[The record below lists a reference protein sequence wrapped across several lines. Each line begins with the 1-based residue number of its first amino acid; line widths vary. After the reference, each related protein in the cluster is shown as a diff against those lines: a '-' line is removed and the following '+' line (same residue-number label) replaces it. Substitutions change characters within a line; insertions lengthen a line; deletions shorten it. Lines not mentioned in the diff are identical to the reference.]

1 MTAPLHP
8 EFRPGEVWLVGAGPG
23 DPGLLTLRAVH
34 ALATAD
40 VIVHDA
46 LIDAGV
52 LAMARPDAVL
62 EPMGK
67 RGGRPS
73 PRQAEITARLLD
85 LARQGLKVLRLKGG
99 DPYVFG
105 RGGEE
110 AVALLAAGVP
120 VRIVPGI
127 TAGLGGLAAA
137 GIPATMRETN
147 QAVILATGH
156 LADHDPDSP
165 EGRAH
170 WASLARTGQP
180 IVIYMGMA
188 NLPGIVAALLV
199 GGLPP
204 STPAAVVGAAT
215 LPEQTVLE
223 TDLGRIVAAAEAAG
237 IAAPVIVA
245 VGAIV
250 GLRAVLGRAG

>member
-1 MTAPLHP
+1 MTGPLHP

-34 ALATAD
+34 ALSTAD

-46 LIDAGV
+46 LIDARV
-52 LAMARPDAVL
+52 LAMARPGAVL

-73 PRQAEITARLLD
+73 PRQAEITARLLER
-85 LARQGLKVLRLKGG
+85 ARQGLRVLRLKGG

-120 VRIVPGI
+120 VRVVPGV

-170 WASLARTGQP
+170 WTALARTGQP

-188 NLPGIVAALLV
+188 NLPGIVAALLE

-204 STPAAVVGAAT
+204 ATPAAVVGAAT

-223 TDLGRIVAAAEAAG
+223 TDLGRVVAAAAG
-237 IAAPVIVA
+237 IAAPAIVA

>member
-8 EFRPGEVWLVGAGPG
+8 VFAPGEVWLVGAGPG

-34 ALATAD
+34 ALAHAD

-46 LIDAGV
+46 LIDARV
-52 LAMARPDAVL
+52 LAMARPGVVL
-62 EPMGK
+62 EAMGK

-73 PRQAEITARLLD
+73 PRQGEITARLLD
-85 LARQGLKVLRLKGG
+85 HARQGLRVLRLKGG

-110 AVALLAAGVP
+110 AVALKDAGIA
-120 VRIVPGI
+120 VRVVPGI

-156 LADHDPDSP
+156 LAEHDPDSP

-170 WASLARTGQP
+170 WAALARTGQP

-188 NLPGIVAALLV
+188 NLPGIAKALGA
-199 GGLPP
+199 GGLPAE
-204 STPAAVVGAAT
+204 TPVAVVAAAT
-215 LPEQTVLE
+215 LPEQTVLT
-223 TDLGRIVAAAEAAG
+223 TDLGHVVEAAG
-237 IAAPVIVA
+237 AGAMASPAIVVVGSIVA
-245 VGAIV
+245 
-250 GLRAVLGRAG
+250 LRSVLGGVP

>member
-1 MTAPLHP
+1 MSGPLHP

-34 ALATAD
+34 ALSTAD
-40 VIVHDA
+40 VVVHDA
-46 LIDAGV
+46 LIDARV
-52 LAMARPDAVL
+52 LAMARPGAIL

-73 PRQAEITARLLD
+73 PRQSEITARLIE
-85 LARQGLKVLRLKGG
+85 LARQGLRVLRLKGG

-110 AVALLAAGVP
+110 AVALLGAGVP

-156 LADHDPDSP
+156 LADHDPDSA

-170 WASLARTGQP
+170 WAGLARTGQP

-188 NLPGIVAALLV
+188 NLPGIVAALV
-199 GGLPP
+199 EGGLPA
-204 STPAAVVGAAT
+204 STPVAVVGAAT
-215 LPEQTVLE
+215 LPDQTVLE
-223 TDLGRIVAAAEAAG
+223 TDLGQVVAEAEAAG
-237 IAAPVIVA
+237 IAAPAIVV